1 MKRFLSDKEQ
11 QTLDVVVRLAD
22 LNPFALDT
30 RDQLVQEAL
39 GNADLIS
46 ELTRKAVEPRAP
58 VDPSNAAKASPA
70 AGEPADTEPRERIR
84 ALSERLADTLRSR
97 LTGGA
102 RGTAREL
109 SAYHALVRYV
119 LYERYQ
125 PVFRALIERGERGE
139 PTTIRIP
146 EYRQYRRDVAH
157 FLELPETVLPGAVP
171 ANQLFAWG
179 FQIRRAYF
187 HTFRQIYG
195 ASKPAARLRATVW
208 QSIFTHDTDRYRRAL
223 YSRMADITTLILGE
237 SGTGKELVAR
247 AIGRSRYVPF
257 DEERLAFSHD
267 AAAEFYAVNLS
278 ALSSNLIESELFGH
292 RRGAFTGAHADHAG
306 WLEVCANVGTV
317 FLDEIGELD
326 EPLQVK
332 LLRVLQERRFY
343 RVGDTQERAFTGKVV
358 AATNRNLPE
367 EIVRGRFRA
376 DFYYRLCA
384 DVIRAPSL
392 REQLSDT
399 PEDLELLVQVLCRR
413 IVGEAEAEDL
423 TQEVREWIESHLG
436 PNYTWP
442 GNVRELEQC
451 VRNIL
456 VRGEYR
462 PEPSRIRPGRELV
475 SLLEEGAL
483 NADAILRHYCTLVY
497 AKTGSYEESA
507 RRLGLDRRTV
517 KARIDTEQLERLKLD
532 LPIPH
537 TKV

>member
-1 MKRFLSDKEQ
+1 MQRFLSEPEQ
-11 QTLDVVVRLAD
+11 QTLGVILKVAD

-30 RDQLVQEAL
+30 RAALEREAL
-39 GNADLIS
+39 ERAA
-46 ELTRKAVEPRAP
+46 LTAVERPSAVQPPEADESVVRAYLRQ
-58 VDPSNAAKASPA
+58 VA
-70 AGEPADTEPRERIR
+70 
-84 ALSERLADTLRSR
+84 ERLADTLRGR
-97 LTGGA
+97 LGA
-102 RGTAREL
+102 GTRATPSEL
-109 SAYHALVRYV
+109 EGYHSLVRYV

-125 PVFRALIERGERGE
+125 TVFLSLIERGERGE

-146 EYRQYRRDVAH
+146 EYRNYRRDLAH
-157 FLELPETVLPGAVP
+157 YLELPDVSFPGAVP
-171 ANQLFAWG
+171 AAQLFAWG

-208 QSIFTHDTDRYRRAL
+208 QSIFTHDIDRYRRAL
-223 YSRMADITTLILGE
+223 YLRMGDITTLILGE
-237 SGTGKELVAR
+237 SGSGKELVAR

-257 DEERLAFSHD
+257 DEERLTFTHD
-267 AAAEFYAVNLS
+267 AAAEFYPVNLS

-306 WLEVCANVGTV
+306 WLEVCAKVGTV

-343 RVGDTQERAFTGKVV
+343 RVGDTQERAFTGKIV

-367 EIVRGRFRA
+367 EIARGRFRA

-384 DVIRAPSL
+384 DVIHAPSL
-392 REQLSDT
+392 REQLADA
-399 PEDLELLVQVLCRR
+399 PEDLPRLVHVLCTK
-413 IVGEAEAEDL
+413 IVGEAEADGL
-423 TQEVREWIESHLG
+423 TREVTRWIEERLG
-436 PNYTWP
+436 PEYAWP

-462 PEPSRIRPGRELV
+462 PEGSRMQPGREL
-475 SLLEEGAL
+475 LNQLQAGAL
-483 NADAILRHYCTLVY
+483 SADAILRHYCTLVY
-497 AKTGSYEESA
+497 ARTGSYEEAA

-517 KARIDTEQLERLKLD
+517 KARIDAEQLERLQRD
-532 LPIPH
+532 QPRDAPPA
-537 TKV
+537 

>member
-1 MKRFLSDKEQ
+1 MKHFLSEQ
-11 QTLDVVVRLAD
+11 EQRTLEVVVKLAD

-30 RDQLVQEAL
+30 RAELEREAL
-39 GNADLIS
+39 
-46 ELTRKAVEPRAP
+46 E
-58 VDPSNAAKASPA
+58 NAAQLEGGAELLTAVASDADSGA
-70 AGEPADTEPRERIR
+70 ATGSR
-84 ALSERLADTLRSR
+84 AVLRAAAERLADSLRER
-97 LTGGA
+97 LMQGA

-109 SAYHALVRYV
+109 GIYEALVRYV

-125 PVFRALIERGERGE
+125 GTFLSLIERGERGE

-146 EYRQYRRDVAH
+146 EYRQYRRDAAH
-157 FLELPETVLPGAVP
+157 FLEIADVAFPGAVP

-195 ASKPAARLRATVW
+195 ASKPATRLRATVW
-208 QSIFTHDTDRYRRAL
+208 QSIFTHDIDRYRRSL

-247 AIGRSRYVPF
+247 AIGRSRYIPF
-257 DEERLAFSHD
+257 DEERLAFTHD
-267 AAAEFYAVNLS
+267 AAGEFYPVNLS

-306 WLEVCANVGTV
+306 WLEVCSNAGSV

-367 EIVRGRFRA
+367 EIARGRFRA
-376 DFYYRLCA
+376 DLYYRLCA
-384 DVIRAPSL
+384 DVIQAPSL
-392 REQLSDT
+392 REQLADS
-399 PEDLELLVQVLCRR
+399 PGDLALLVRVLCRR
-413 IVGEAEAEDL
+413 IVGDLEAEDL
-423 TQEVREWIESHLG
+423 TLEVTRWIEEKLG
-436 PNYTWP
+436 PDYAWP

-462 PEPSRIRPGRELV
+462 PEQSRLRPGRELI
-475 SLLEEGAL
+475 SLLEEGSVS
-483 NADAILRHYCTLVY
+483 ADAILRHYCTLVY
-497 AKTGSYEESA
+497 ARTGSYEESA

-517 KARIDTEQLERLKLD
+517 KARIDPEQLERLQRDMPVPPVGL
-532 LPIPH
+532 
-537 TKV
+537 